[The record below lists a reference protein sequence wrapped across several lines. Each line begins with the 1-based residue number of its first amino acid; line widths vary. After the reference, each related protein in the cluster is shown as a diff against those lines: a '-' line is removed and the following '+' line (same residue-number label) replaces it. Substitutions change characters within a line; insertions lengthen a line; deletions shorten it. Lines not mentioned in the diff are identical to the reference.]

1 MRELALKLRRRW
13 VSGCGWLWRSSHIYI
28 FTGAV
33 SCVTNMERPRVES
46 SRTAMP
52 NLWHRKASWQ
62 SRRRV
67 AVGADRRVVGGRHRR
82 KHSTA
87 DGAAAERKG
96 GDAQGRPVQST
107 IVGSVR
113 APEAEVA
120 WSGSDVPTVDGAVA
134 AVIGAVPAAGGV
146 SPGGGGS
153 GTAALSGIASGNSTG
168 NSISSRTNGCV
179 VVIATGRRIT
189 AMAAV
194 VLRIEDA
201 SSSPPRQS
209 SRNWLTID
217 PKTVVKKTFFYSLDY
232 TFDIRSIVYT

>member
-1 MRELALKLRRRW
+1 
-13 VSGCGWLWRSSHIYI
+13 
-28 FTGAV
+28 
-33 SCVTNMERPRVES
+33 
-46 SRTAMP
+46 
-52 NLWHRKASWQ
+52 
-62 SRRRV
+62 
-67 AVGADRRVVGGRHRR
+67 
-82 KHSTA
+82 
-87 DGAAAERKG
+87 
-96 GDAQGRPVQST
+96 
-107 IVGSVR
+107 
-113 APEAEVA
+113 
-120 WSGSDVPTVDGAVA
+120 VA